1 MISSLGFVTSSY
13 DFALFVKCTDAG
25 RIILSLY
32 FDNMI
37 VIGDDVDSISVLEAE
52 LVKQFEMKDLGS
64 L

>member
-13 DFALFVKCTDAG
+13 DFALFVKRTDAG